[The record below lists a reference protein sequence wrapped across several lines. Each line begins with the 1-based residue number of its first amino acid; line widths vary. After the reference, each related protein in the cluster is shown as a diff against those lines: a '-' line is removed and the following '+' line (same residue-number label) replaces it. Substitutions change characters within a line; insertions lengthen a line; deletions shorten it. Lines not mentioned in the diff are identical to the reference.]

1 MGNNEKKVSIR
12 CVTEKDKYLLLEWAN
27 EQFLSGTKMK
37 TKHLISEEEH
47 NNWFHRMQINRNT
60 TQWIVEYKNIS
71 VGQIRFTEKKLNYE
85 VDIFIIKDYR
95 NNNIASFTLDL
106 SLDKLFSI
114 KKVKKNIL
122 ARVKHDNKASLKFF
136 TKFGF
141 AFSKHDKETVELI
154 YDCVGA
160 G

>member
-1 MGNNEKKVSIR
+1 
-12 CVTEKDKYLLLEWAN
+12 
-27 EQFLSGTKMK
+27 
-37 TKHLISEEEH
+37 
-47 NNWFHRMQINRNT
+47 
-60 TQWIVEYKNIS
+60 
-71 VGQIRFTEKKLNYE
+71 
-85 VDIFIIKDYR
+85 DYR

-141 AFSKHDKETVELI
+141 ALSKYDKDTVELI